1 MLSILLLSL
10 ALADRPDRLI
20 ADFETPTYGQWVV
33 TGEAFGPGPAKGALA
48 GQMAVGGYEGDRLV
62 NSFLKGDDSE
72 GTLTSPEFP
81 IDRKY
86 VRFLIGGGRY
96 PGELGMELV
105 IDGKAVR
112 TASGYNSETLRAASW
127 DVSEFEGK
135 AGKLQ
140 IIDRRKGDWG
150 HVNVDEIILCD
161 SVPKVADERD
171 ALLAKA
177 EAGDKAAADRAAKDP
192 LRPTFHVLPP
202 ANWLNDPNGP
212 IFHNGYYH
220 MFYQHNPYG
229 EDWGNMHWGH
239 VRSKDLATWERQPIA
254 LWPSKALGEDHVF
267 SGCAT
272 VNPKGELMLFYT
284 SIGSRKPEQWVATP
298 EDDSLVKW
306 KKHPKNPIMTE
317 DLHGDV
323 KVSEWRDPFIFK
335 VGGRTHMVLGGNLNA
350 NKGGQGVVNVYVAE
364 DDDLTKWKY
373 QGVLFT
379 HPDKSVANVECPL
392 FFPLGDKWVLI
403 TSQGRPVHWFVGTL
417 DKATMKF
424 TAETRGDADAGNF
437 YAPNVTTDD
446 RGRTLLWGWVPDFPK
461 GRGWNGCLTLPRVL
475 SIDPQNR
482 LAFAPAPE
490 LRSLRGKSPLA
501 GIPKISPEN
510 RAEDAGVSGVALELS
525 ISITPLNSKRCGI
538 RVRRSADGKRAL
550 EISYDGKSLNVGG
563 TLVPLVLEP
572 GQPDVSLR
580 VFVDRSV
587 VEVYVEEG
595 QKSSGRVVT
604 KVYMGEPGDNGVEAF
619 AEGGRAVV
627 TMNGAWPIRSI
638 WKAGD

>member
-20 ADFETPTYGQWVV
+20 ADFEAPTYGQWVV

-81 IDRKY
+81 IDRKHI
-86 VRFLIGGGRY
+86 RFLIGGGRY
-96 PGELGMELV
+96 PGELGMEFV

-112 TASGYNSETLRAASW
+112 TATGYNSETLRAVSW

-135 AGKLQ
+135 TAKLQ

-150 HVNVDEIILCD
+150 HVNVDQIILCD
-161 SVPKVADERD
+161 TVPKVADERD
-171 ALLAKA
+171 VLLANA
-177 EAGDKAAADRAAKDP
+177 AAGDKAAADRAAKDP

-284 SIGSRKPEQWVATP
+284 SIGSRKPEQWVAIP

-306 KKHPKNPIMTE
+306 KKHPKNPILTE

-335 VGGRTHMVLGGNLNA
+335 VGSKTHMVLGGNLNA

-392 FFPLGDKWVLI
+392 FFPLGAKWVLI

-424 TAETRGDADAGNF
+424 TAETRGDVDAGNF

-482 LAFAPAPE
+482 LRFGLIPAMS
-490 LRSLRGKSPLA
+490 SLRGESLQTDEVINLSDEAKVLD
-501 GIPKISPEN
+501 KIKG
-510 RAEDAGVSGVALELS
+510 DALEFSISLLPTTAKRSGV
-525 ISITPLNSKRCGI
+525 
-538 RVRRSADGKRAL
+538 RVRRSADGKRSL
-550 EISYDGKSLNVGG
+550 EISHDGKTLNVGD
-563 TLVPLVLEP
+563 TRIPLVLDD
-572 GQPDVSLR
+572 GAKAFNLR
-580 VFVDRSV
+580 IFVDRSV
-587 VEVYVEEG
+587 VEVYLTKNQEERS
-595 QKSSGRVVT
+595 QVIT
-604 KVYMGEPGDNGVEAF
+604 KVYMGEPGDDGVEIF
-619 AEGGRAVV
+619 AEGGHARYLLQ
-627 TMNGAWPIRSI
+627 NAWPIRSI

>member
-1 MLSILLLSL
+1 MLLILLLTL
-10 ALADRPDRLI
+10 AIADRPDRVI
-20 ADFETPTYGQWVV
+20 ADFEAPTYGDWVV

-48 GQMAVGGYEGDRLV
+48 GQMSVGGYEGERLV
-62 NSFLKGDDSE
+62 NSFFKGDDSE
-72 GTLTSPEFP
+72 GTLTSPDIP

-86 VRFLIGGGRY
+86 LRFLIGGGRH
-96 PGELGMELV
+96 PDELGIQLI

-112 TASGYNSETLRAASW
+112 TSTGHESETLRAVSW
-127 DVSEFEGK
+127 DISEFEGK
-135 AGKLQ
+135 TGKLQ

-150 HVNVDEIILCD
+150 HINVDQIVLCD
-161 SVPKVADERD
+161 SVPKVVDERD

-177 EAGDKAAADRAAKDP
+177 EASDKAAADRASKDP

-229 EDWGNMHWGH
+229 DDWGNMHWGH

-284 SIGSRKPEQWVATP
+284 SIGPRKPEQWVAIP

-323 KVSEWRDPFIFK
+323 KVSEWRDPFLFK
-335 VGGRTHMVLGGNLNA
+335 VGTKTHMVLGGNLNA

-364 DDDLTKWKY
+364 NDDLTKWKY

-379 HPDKSVANVECPL
+379 HPDKNVANVECPL
-392 FFPLGDKWVLI
+392 FFPLGEKWVLI

-417 DKATMKF
+417 DKETMKF

-437 YAPNVTTDD
+437 YAPNVTTDAK
-446 RGRTLLWGWVPDFPK
+446 GRTLLWGWVQDFPK
-461 GRGWNGCLTLPRVL
+461 GRGWNGCLTLPRLL
-475 SIDPQNR
+475 SIDAKNR
-482 LAFAPAPE
+482 LTFAPAPE
-490 LRSLRGKSPLA
+490 LQSLRGVPLQERELIFPDNQSKLLDRVK
-501 GIPKISPEN
+501 GET
-510 RAEDAGVSGVALELS
+510 LELS
-525 ISITPLNSKRCGI
+525 IRIAPLESRRTGV
-538 RVRRSADGKRAL
+538 RVRRSADGKRSL
-550 EISYDGKSLNVGG
+550 EISYDGKELNVGG
-563 TLVPLVLEP
+563 TRISLVPDHPTQLARLHI
-572 GQPDVSLR
+572 
-580 VFVDRSV
+580 FIDRSV
-587 VEVYVEEG
+587 VEVYLDEG
-595 QKSSGRVVT
+595 SERGRVIT
-604 KVYMGEPGDNGVEAF
+604 KVIVGEPGDDGVEVF
-619 AEGGRAVV
+619 AEGGRGLVELH
-627 TMNGAWPIRSI
+627 GAWPIRSI

>member
-1 MLSILLLSL
+1 MLSIILLTL
-10 ALADRPDRLI
+10 AIADRPDRLI
-20 ADFETPTYGQWVV
+20 ADFEAPTYGEWVV
-33 TGEAFGPGPAKGALA
+33 GGGAFGPGPAKGALA
-48 GQMAVGGYEGDRLV
+48 GQMSVGGFEGERLV
-62 NSFLKGDDSE
+62 NSFFKGDDSE

-96 PGELGMELV
+96 PDELGIQLI
-105 IDGKAVR
+105 IDGK
-112 TASGYNSETLRAASW
+112 TARSATGHDSETLRAASW

-135 AGKLQ
+135 TAKLR
-140 IIDRRKGDWG
+140 IVDRRKGGWG
-150 HVNVDEIILCD
+150 HVNVDQIVLCD
-161 SVPKVADERD
+161 SVPKAADERD

-177 EAGDKAAADRAAKDP
+177 EAGDEAAADRAAKDP

-229 EDWGNMHWGH
+229 DDWGNMHWGH

-267 SGCAT
+267 SGCAA

-284 SIGSRKPEQWVATP
+284 SIGPRKPEQWVAIP

-317 DLHGDV
+317 DLHGAV
-323 KVSEWRDPFIFK
+323 KVSEWRDPFLFK
-335 VGGRTHMVLGGNLNA
+335 VGTKTHMVLGGNLNA

-364 DDDLTKWKY
+364 DDDLTRWKY

-379 HPDKSVANVECPL
+379 HPDKAVANVECPL
-392 FFPLGDKWVLI
+392 FFPLGGKWVLI

-417 DKATMKF
+417 DEATMKF

-437 YAPNVTTDD
+437 YAPNVTVDAK
-446 RGRTLLWGWVPDFPK
+446 GRTLLWGWVPDFPK

-475 SIDPQNR
+475 SIDPENR
-482 LAFAPAPE
+482 LGFAPAPE
-490 LRSLRGKSPLA
+490 LQSLRGEPLT
-501 GIPKISPEN
+501 GRIPFGLDNEAKVADKVKGETMELTIGISPETS
-510 RAEDAGVSGVALELS
+510 RRTGVR
-525 ISITPLNSKRCGI
+525 I
-538 RVRRSADGKRAL
+538 RRSADGKRAL
-550 EISYDGKSLNVGG
+550 EISYDGRSLNVGG
-563 TLVPLVLEP
+563 TSVPLDFLP
-572 GQPDVSLR
+572 GQSHLVLD

-587 VEVYVEEG
+587 VEVYLHDRREP
-595 QKSSGRVVT
+595 SGRVIT
-604 KVYMGEPGDNGVEAF
+604 KVYLGEPGDDGVEVF
-619 AEGGRAVV
+619 AEGGRGEVRIY
-627 TMNGAWPIRSI
+627 GAWPIRSI
-638 WKAGD
+638 WKAGP